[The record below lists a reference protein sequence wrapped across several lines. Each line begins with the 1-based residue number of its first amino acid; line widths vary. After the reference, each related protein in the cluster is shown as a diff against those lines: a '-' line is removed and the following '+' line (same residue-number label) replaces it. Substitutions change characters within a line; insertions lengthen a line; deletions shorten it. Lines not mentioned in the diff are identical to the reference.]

1 MLSRKL
7 MKITPSYTIGI
18 STKVATMRREGHDI
32 VDLSI
37 GEPDFHTPVPAIE
50 RGVRSLDEHQTHY
63 DAVPGL
69 LPLREAIAEK
79 LSRDNGLDYAADEIV
94 VTSGAKQ
101 AITNALLAFLDPGDE
116 VLIPIPYWVSYPE
129 MVKLVGGE
137 PVFVPTLQENHYRV
151 TPQDLDAHMTRRTK
165 VVILNNPSNPS
176 GALYSEEEVSAIVT
190 FCEQENLILLADEIY
205 ERIIYERAFTSAGRF
220 SKDQVILVNGMS
232 KSYAMTGLRIGYTAS
247 SRHYAEAMSRLQGH
261 LVSHPSLTAQYI
273 ALGALESARVEE
285 ASMIDT
291 YTKRRAYLL
300 DRIRGNPALTFVPPD
315 GAFYLFVNI
324 SPYRDHFDEDAS
336 FSLAFTERLLAEEG
350 LAIVPGIAFGMDD
363 HVRIC
368 YAASL
373 EEIERGLDRFIRFLD
388 TLDGEKN

>member
-37 GEPDFHTPVPAIE
+37 GEPDFHTPLPAVQ

-69 LPLREAIAEK
+69 LPLREAIARK
-79 LSRDNGLDYAADEIV
+79 LSLDNGLDYAADEIV

-101 AITNALLAFLDPGDE
+101 AITNTLLAFLDPGDE

-137 PVFVPTLQENHYRV
+137 PVFVPTSPENHYRV
-151 TPQDLDAHMTRRTK
+151 TPEDLEPHISRHTK
-165 VVILNNPSNPS
+165 MLILNNPSNPS
-176 GALYSEEEVSAIVT
+176 GALYSEEEVAAIVS
-190 FCEQENLILLADEIY
+190 FCVQENILLLADEIY
-205 ERIIYERAFTSAGRF
+205 ERIIYDRPFTSAGRF

-232 KSYAMTGLRIGYTAS
+232 KAYAMTGLRIGYTAS

-261 LVSHPSLTAQYI
+261 LVSHPSLTSQYI
-273 ALGALESARVEE
+273 ALGALESARSDE
-285 ASMIDT
+285 ASMVST
-291 YTKRRAYLL
+291 YTERRAYILERL
-300 DRIRGNPALTFVPPD
+300 KEKPELTFVPPD

-324 SPYRDHFDEDAS
+324 SPYRARFDEETS
-336 FSLAFTERLLAEEG
+336 FSLAFTERLLSEEG
-350 LAIVPGIAFGMDD
+350 LAIVPGVAFGMDD

-373 EEIERGLDRFIRFLD
+373 EEIERGLDRFFHFLD
-388 TLDGEKN
+388 SLEA

>member
-1 MLSRKL
+1 

-37 GEPDFHTPVPAIE
+37 GEPDFHTPLPAVQ

-69 LPLREAIAEK
+69 LPLREAIARK
-79 LSRDNGLDYAADEIV
+79 LSLDNGLDYAADEIV

-101 AITNALLAFLDPGDE
+101 AITNTLLAFLDPGDE

-137 PVFVPTLQENHYRV
+137 PVFVPTSPENHYRV
-151 TPQDLDAHMTRRTK
+151 TPEDLEPHISRHTK
-165 VVILNNPSNPS
+165 MLILNNPSNPS
-176 GALYSEEEVSAIVT
+176 GALYSEEEVAAIVS
-190 FCEQENLILLADEIY
+190 FCVQENILLLADEIY
-205 ERIIYERAFTSAGRF
+205 ERIIYDRPFTSAGRF

-232 KSYAMTGLRIGYTAS
+232 KAYAMTGLRIGYTAS

-261 LVSHPSLTAQYI
+261 LVSHPSLTSQYI
-273 ALGALESARVEE
+273 ALGALESARSDE
-285 ASMIDT
+285 ASMVST
-291 YTKRRAYLL
+291 YTERRAYILERL
-300 DRIRGNPALTFVPPD
+300 KEKPELTFVPPD

-324 SPYRDHFDEDAS
+324 SPYRARFDEETS
-336 FSLAFTERLLAEEG
+336 FSLAFTERLLSEEG
-350 LAIVPGIAFGMDD
+350 LAIVPGVAFGMDD

-373 EEIERGLDRFIRFLD
+373 EEIERGLDRFFHFLD
-388 TLDGEKN
+388 SLEA

>member
-37 GEPDFHTPVPAIE
+37 GEPDFHTPLPAVQ

-69 LPLREAIAEK
+69 LPLREAIARK
-79 LSRDNGLDYAADEIV
+79 LSLDNGLDYAADEIV

-101 AITNALLAFLDPGDE
+101 AISNTLLAFLDPGDE

-137 PVFVPTLQENHYRV
+137 PVFVPTSPENHYRV
-151 TPQDLDAHMTRRTK
+151 TPEDLEPHISRHTK
-165 VVILNNPSNPS
+165 MLILNNPSNPS
-176 GALYSEEEVSAIVT
+176 GALYSEEEVAAIVS
-190 FCEQENLILLADEIY
+190 FCVQENILLLADEIY
-205 ERIIYERAFTSAGRF
+205 ERIIYDRPFTSAGRF

-232 KSYAMTGLRIGYTAS
+232 KAYAMTGLRIGYTAS

-261 LVSHPSLTAQYI
+261 LVSHPSLTSQYI
-273 ALGALESARVEE
+273 ALGALESARSDE
-285 ASMIDT
+285 ASMVST
-291 YTKRRAYLL
+291 YTERRAYILERL
-300 DRIRGNPALTFVPPD
+300 KEKPELTFVPPD

-324 SPYRDHFDEDAS
+324 SPYRARFDEETS
-336 FSLAFTERLLAEEG
+336 FSLAFTERLLSEEG
-350 LAIVPGIAFGMDD
+350 LAIVPGVAFGMDD

-373 EEIERGLDRFIRFLD
+373 EEIERGLDRFFHFLD
-388 TLDGEKN
+388 SLEA

>member
-37 GEPDFHTPVPAIE
+37 GEPDFHTPLPAVQ

-69 LPLREAIAEK
+69 LPLREAIARK
-79 LSRDNGLDYAADEIV
+79 LSLDNGLDYAADEIV

-101 AITNALLAFLDPGDE
+101 AITNTLLAFLDPGDE

-137 PVFVPTLQENHYRV
+137 PVFVPTSPENHYRV
-151 TPQDLDAHMTRRTK
+151 TPEDLEPHISRHTK
-165 VVILNNPSNPS
+165 MLILNNPSNPS
-176 GALYSEEEVSAIVT
+176 GALYSEEEVAAIVS
-190 FCEQENLILLADEIY
+190 FCVQENILLLADEIY
-205 ERIIYERAFTSAGRF
+205 ERIIYDRPFTSAGRF

-232 KSYAMTGLRIGYTAS
+232 KAYAMTGLRIGYTAS

-261 LVSHPSLTAQYI
+261 LVSHPSLTSQYI
-273 ALGALESARVEE
+273 ALGALESARSDE
-285 ASMIDT
+285 ASMVST
-291 YTKRRAYLL
+291 YTERRAYILERL
-300 DRIRGNPALTFVPPD
+300 KEKPELTFVPPD

-324 SPYRDHFDEDAS
+324 SPYRTRFDEETS
-336 FSLAFTERLLAEEG
+336 FSLAFTERLLSEEG
-350 LAIVPGIAFGMDD
+350 LAIVPGVAFGMDD

-373 EEIERGLDRFIRFLD
+373 EEIERGLDRFFHFLD
-388 TLDGEKN
+388 SLEA